1 MTEGSTAK
9 HAKHA
14 KEPRPRSATGVATRR
29 AQALTIGR
37 GPAGEI
43 SRTNTNDRR
52 RARPARAA
60 ATGRRYL
67 IALRRRLGPDAEHA
81 SSVGDAPFVIAEE
94 GIVARERLVRPGVI
108 GERLAAVGRSRER
121 HTRPAIGRIAAPIVE
136 LHVHRS
142 IRRI

>member
-1 MTEGSTAK
+1 
-9 HAKHA
+9 
-14 KEPRPRSATGVATRR
+14 PSATLA
-29 AQALTIGR
+29 APALAIGR
-37 GPAGEI
+37 GPAGEV
-43 SRTNTNDRR
+43 SRTNADNRR

-81 SSVGDAPFVIAEE
+81 SSVGDAPFVIAQE
-94 GIVARERLVRPGVI
+94 GVLARDRLVRPGVI

-136 LHVHRS
+136 LHVHR
-142 IRRI
+142 